1 MRPNNNLNPAIIE
14 LIAKDLETVKRLIRN
29 EEQYLETLEL
39 DLVVSKENLTILH
52 NKKSTY
58 ETILKSGDA
67 TYAEPFLYESPKE
80 FKVRE

>member
-14 LIAKDLETVKRLIRN
+14 LIAKDLEKVERLIKN
-29 EEQYLETLEL
+29 EEQHLETLKLE
-39 DLVVSKENLTILH
+39 LVVSEENLIILRS
-52 NKKSTY
+52 KKSTY
-58 ETILKSGDA
+58 ETILKTGDA